1 MTRGS
6 RLASQSTM
14 AFHMPAGLGETMVRL
29 CGILLHLQHPRTG
42 RSIRRNL
49 SPRAV
54 RFTTRHGEAGRL
66 AVELRARRGRGG
78 SSF

>member
-1 MTRGS
+1 
-6 RLASQSTM
+6 M
-14 AFHMPAGLGETMVRL
+14 AFQKLRAGLREKMVRL
-29 CGILLHLQHPRTG
+29 CGILLTLTVLKDRPF
-42 RSIRRNL
+42 IRRNL

-66 AVELRARRGRGG
+66 AGELRARRGRCG